1 MGYYMAKC
9 KNVERNSSP
18 KRTSA
23 GRGSN
28 GVSASVYLDT
38 NAQDVVGVEL
48 WLRNFLDRGPRL
60 RVSTIGNGCNVN
72 RSGYTL
78 FDGTIEE
85 FVKLLG
91 GRTAC

>member
-1 MGYYMAKC
+1 MGYYTAKC
-9 KNVERNSSP
+9 KNIERNSNP

-38 NAQDVVGVEL
+38 NSQDVVGIEL
-48 WLRNFLDRGPRL
+48 WLRDFIGKGPRL
-60 RVSTIGNGCNVN
+60 QVSTIGNGYNVS
-72 RSGYTL
+72 RSGHTL

-85 FVKLLG
+85 FVELLNS
-91 GRTAC
+91 